1 MVSSAKLYF
10 SDFDVLVH
18 SLADG
23 HAGGGDGHAVGN
35 TWDKLMRLNAA
46 MTISRECQ
54 YRTGGRGLSEGA
66 AGTIASTGAYLMQS
80 PRTLPHISLLL
91 TGVKRGASVGRVPAH
106 QEASLNPLHRN
117 PKAMHASPFPR
128 GSCSPTPPAALHFPT
143 SPATSLCLFVS
154 FCWVN
159 DASRSFSVAFLAP
172 PEDFKGRSHGL
183 NPTGS
188 YSTVSKPPPFPS
200 HPCR

>member
-91 TGVKRGASVGRVPAH
+91 SGVRRGAGVGGVPAH
-106 QEASLNPLHRN
+106 QEASLNPPHRN
-117 PKAMHASPFPR
+117 PKAMHASPSPR
-128 GSCSPTPPAALHFPT
+128 G
-143 SPATSLCLFVS
+143 
-154 FCWVN
+154 
-159 DASRSFSVAFLAP
+159 AFL
-172 PEDFKGRSHGL
+172 L
-183 NPTGS
+183 
-188 YSTVSKPPPFPS
+188 PS
-200 HPCR
+200 